1 MIDFPIY
8 QNIHELELT
17 QLSYKYF
24 LTFSRERE
32 RDKDILRCNCVYSRG
47 LKQNPNLF
55 SNQYLY
61 RVFFFFIR
69 ILIQSYICLMA
80 QIWCHIIVTLLSIL
94 FNPVCFALG
103 IYFSFVLNFYPLC
116 LFYCFADF
124 VSSLPRISLGIE
136 LNLLNFIK

>member
-69 ILIQSYICLMA
+69 ILI
-80 QIWCHIIVTLLSIL
+80 
-94 FNPVCFALG
+94 
-103 IYFSFVLNFYPLC
+103 
-116 LFYCFADF
+116 
-124 VSSLPRISLGIE
+124 
-136 LNLLNFIK
+136 